1 MCYNVS
7 VKSDKKVLEDR
18 FQATHESAEEMQPY
32 YQVSGFL
39 HPKLPVIRSDNK
51 GLIQHCTWGLIPS
64 WVKDE
69 TQAAE
74 MRTMT
79 LNAKAET
86 IFEKPSFK
94 YSVKKNRCL
103 VLVDG
108 FYEWK
113 TLGKNKYPHFIY
125 LKHKEPFA
133 LGGIYSDWVNK
144 ETGEIIRTFSIV
156 TTEAN
161 PLMAEIHNSKK
172 RMPLIF
178 DKESEKNWIE
188 PELNE
193 TEVKNLMQPL
203 NENEMEAHTISKLIT
218 QRGVN
223 NNVPEVMERFHYPEL
238 ETNII

>member
-1 MCYNVS
+1 MCYNLS
-7 VKSDKKVLEDR
+7 VKASKEILQSR
-18 FQATHESAEEMQPY
+18 FEAECETIENTQPY

-51 GLIQHCTWGLIPS
+51 GLIQSCAWGLIPS

-69 TQAAE
+69 AQAGE
-74 MRTMT
+74 LRTMT

-94 YSVKKNRCL
+94 YSIKKNRCL
-103 VLVDG
+103 ILVDG

-113 TLGKNKYPHFIY
+113 TIGKNKYPHFIY
-125 LKHKEPFA
+125 LKNKEPFA
-133 LGGIYSDWVNK
+133 MGGIYSDWVNK
-144 ETGEIIRTFSIV
+144 ATGEIIKTFSII

-161 PLMAEIHNSKK
+161 SLMADIHNTKK
-172 RMPLIF
+172 RMPLILNGG
-178 DKESEKNWIE
+178 EEKKWIE

-193 TEVKNLMQPL
+193 VEIKNIMKPF

-218 QRGVN
+218 QRGAN
-223 NNVPEVMERFHYPEL
+223 NNVPEVMESFNYPEMVK
-238 ETNII
+238 

>member
-7 VKSDKKVLEDR
+7 VKSGKEVFTAR
-18 FQATHESAEEMQPY
+18 FEAEMPENIAPY
-32 YQVSGFL
+32 YHVSGFL

-51 GLIQHCTWGLIPS
+51 GLIQHNSWGLIPS
-64 WVKDE
+64 WIKDGE
-69 TQAAE
+69 QAGE
-74 MRTMT
+74 MAKIT

-94 YSVKKNRCL
+94 NSIKKNRCL

-113 TLGKNKYPHFIY
+113 TVGKNKYPHFIY
-125 LKHKEPFA
+125 LKDKEPFT

-144 ETGEIIRTFSIV
+144 ETGEIIKTFSII

-161 PLMAEIHNSKK
+161 PLMAKIHNSKK
-172 RMPLIF
+172 RMPLII
-178 DKESEKNWIE
+178 DRNKEGKWIN
-188 PELNE
+188 PDLSE
-193 TEVKNLMQPL
+193 TEIKYIMKPFD
-203 NENEMEAHTISKLIT
+203 ENEMDAHTISKLIT

-223 NNVPEVMERFHYPEL
+223 NNVPEVMERFSYSEL
-238 ETNII
+238 DAIKEL

>member
-7 VKSDKKVLEDR
+7 VKSSKEILQSKFEAEYEAAED
-18 FQATHESAEEMQPY
+18 MQPY
-32 YQVSGFL
+32 YQVSGFI

-51 GLIQHCTWGLIPS
+51 GLIQHCAWGLIPS

-69 TQAAE
+69 TQAGE
-74 MRTMT
+74 FRTMT

-94 YSVKKNRCL
+94 YSIKKSRCL

-113 TLGKNKYPHFIY
+113 TAGKNKYPHFIY
-125 LKHKEPFA
+125 LKNKEPFA
-133 LGGIYSDWVNK
+133 MGGIYSDWVNK
-144 ETGEIIRTFSIV
+144 ATGEIIKTFSII

-161 PLMAEIHNSKK
+161 QLMADIHNTKK
-172 RMPLIF
+172 RMPLILSR
-178 DKESEKNWIE
+178 EEEKKWIE

-193 TEVKNLMQPL
+193 VEIKNIMKPF

-218 QRGVN
+218 SRDRN
-223 NNVPEVMERFHYPEL
+223 TNVPEVSEHFHYTEL
-238 ETNII
+238 ALP